1 VRLFQ
6 YHLSKMIIRRCD
18 RYVLREMSGPF
29 LISLFGLLLFIL
41 LNLILS
47 LSDLMV
53 DRGVGITTLMRL
65 LLLKMP
71 SLLVLAL
78 PVSGLFATFLGL
90 GRLVHDREVMALEAA
105 GISLR
110 RILLPLLAAAFLLGG
125 LDFTLYNWAVPFS
138 EHAYQRELRGII
150 FRQGVPHIQANT
162 FFKGPEGQFFYVRR
176 YDAQDGTLR
185 GILVYDIEGKVF
197 PQAEAAVTILTAE
210 TGRWEQRAWDLNEG
224 RVYSYNQEGELI
236 YTGTFE
242 QLHVTVDRSEA
253 DFLLRSRTPAEMGI
267 GELRSRITLL
277 QTSGLPAADLI
288 VECHLKVAI
297 PLATLVFVLFGGS
310 TSLIFGWRSR
320 AAGVVIS
327 LLLVGLFQ
335 GVLLWTQTLGRRGMI
350 PPSLAAWIPNILF
363 GLIGIFLF
371 LRLDRLSYRD
381 LWTRIRH
388 TFPFLGILLLVSLLA
403 WGDEIPVEIDCEE
416 LFISAD
422 RTHVHAQGAV
432 RLSYG
437 ETLLSADQVTLDEE
451 EEDSWKLRASGEVYL
466 AIGED
471 LTLSGDDLS
480 TLLVLEDGS
489 LITREATAICFRG
502 KSTFLN
508 SQGEE
513 QLLLY
518 QGKEGRIE
526 FDSNGEVTSIEVRE
540 GQLTTCDC
548 YGKAL
553 RDQPYSIETGR
564 LLLYPDRLFVAFNLT
579 VLSFGYPVF
588 WLPVYVQPLDET
600 LDSPLFPAIGKSG
613 LRGWFLKWNFPF
625 YLDEGNYGAVLFD
638 YFSRFQEVGLGAV
651 LHYAFA
657 LQQGQARIYYFPAQV
672 GDRVVEVSLEH
683 TAPLVEN
690 WEVGGKLDF
699 EQLGEQRD
707 LTFAFSLDSK
717 LEAWRLALAAERS
730 YEEEGETIHTIE
742 RLPEVTFS
750 RTQIALGP
758 LSLTPQLSAGWF
770 REWENEVLISESLRF
785 DGGLEAAFASF
796 ALLGFTLTPKA
807 SSRLTRYESG
817 TESQSREAF
826 SFSIWLGYPG
836 MNLTYT
842 YLQIYGR
849 SPFSFDQLASTN
861 RLAWRFSGES
871 WLSVRVEGGVDL
883 ANGTFDPLLV
893 SADWSRWASSSLVA
907 RFDLLTAVVEVITL
921 RGRWES
927 EANALAWEIPYN
939 PPAGRFEP
947 FIFQAHSKNNLGT
960 FSLQGRFDLM
970 QRHFTEVTI
979 QTDLQPLEWWKIGL
993 SGRYAPETISVAL
1006 QTELR
1011 SEAGWGISLGGRY
1024 EQGQVGILDPTFGLF
1039 RDLCDCLRLGIEAQE
1054 DDIWLYASVLAFP
1067 KAILRYAPTGAGL
1080 KVGQ

>member
-1 VRLFQ
+1 MCLFQ

-110 RILLPLLAAAFLLGG
+110 RILLPLLVAAFLLGG
-125 LDFTLYNWAVPFS
+125 LDFALYNWAVPFS

-224 RVYSYNQEGELI
+224 RVYSYNQKGELI

-277 QTSGLPAADLI
+277 RTSGLPAADLI
-288 VECHLKVAI
+288 VECHLKAAI

-371 LRLDRLSYRD
+371 LRLDRLRYRD

-403 WGDEIPVEIDCEE
+403 WGDEIPVEIECEE

-451 EEDSWKLRASGEVYL
+451 EEGSWKLRASEEVHL

-489 LITREATAICFRG
+489 LITRKATAVCFRG

-548 YGKAL
+548 YGRAL

-564 LLLYPDRLFVAFNLT
+564 LLLYPDRLLVAFNLT
-579 VLSFGYPVF
+579 VSSFGYPVF
-588 WLPVYVQPLDET
+588 WLPVYVQPLEET

-625 YLDEGNYGAVLFD
+625 YLDEENYGAVLFD
-638 YFSRFQEVGLGAV
+638 CFSRFHEVGLGTV

-657 LQQGQARIYYFPAQV
+657 VHQGKAKVYYFPAQV
-672 GDRVVEVSLEH
+672 GDRVFEVSLDH
-683 TAPLVEN
+683 TTALIDG
-690 WEVGGKLDF
+690 WGMGGRLAYS
-699 EQLGEQRD
+699 QLGEEKN
-707 LTFAFSLDSK
+707 LSFAFSLNGDVDS
-717 LEAWRLALAAERS
+717 WRFNLSAERS
-730 YEEEGETIHTIE
+730 REEEEEVIYTTE
-742 RLPEVTFS
+742 RLPGLVIS
-750 RTQIALGP
+750 RTRIDIDPFYILP
-758 LSLTPQLSAGWF
+758 RLEAGWF
-770 REWENEVLISESLRF
+770 REWEGKKGGEVSVSESFRF
-785 DGGLEAAFASF
+785 DGSLQTSLRPLSF
-796 ALLGFTLTPKA
+796 WGFTLTPTT
-807 SSRLTRYESG
+807 SLRLTHYGASV
-817 TESQSREAF
+817 ESQSREAL
-826 SFSIWLGYPG
+826 SCSASLCYPG
-836 MNLTYT
+836 MDLSYT
-842 YLQIYGR
+842 YLQINGR
-849 SPFSFDQLASTN
+849 SPFYFD
-861 RLAWRFSGES
+861 RLKSVNQISWRFAREGT
-871 WLSVRVEGGVDL
+871 LSLHVDGGFDL
-883 ANGTFDPLLV
+883 ATVTFNPLLIT
-893 SADWSRWASSSLVA
+893 ARWSGWSSLTLLT
-907 RFDLLTAVVEVITL
+907 RYDLTTAVVE
-921 RGRWES
+921 
-927 EANALAWEIPYN
+927 EI
-939 PPAGRFEP
+939 
-947 FIFQAHSKNNLGT
+947 S
-960 FSLQGRFDLM
+960 
-970 QRHFTEVTI
+970 
-979 QTDLQPLEWWKIGL
+979 L
-993 SGRYAPETISVAL
+993 SGRWNSETNEVSWEVPYEPRVGRFKPVVFEIRGKDETGKLTLTGKVDPGEAKLIEGVL
-1006 QTELR
+1006 QVELR
-1011 SEAGWGISLGGRY
+1011 SEVGWGINLGGRY
-1024 EQGQVGILDPTFGLF
+1024 EQGSQTIMAPSLGLF
-1039 RDLCDCLRLGIEAQE
+1039 RDLCDCLRIGIEYKSGQV
-1054 DDIWLYASVLAFP
+1054 WLYTSILAFP
-1067 KAILRYAPTGAGL
+1067 EAVLRYTPTGAGL

>member
-1 VRLFQ
+1 VCLFQ

-53 DRGVGITTLMRL
+53 DRGVGITTLVRL

-125 LDFTLYNWAVPFS
+125 LDFALYNWAVPFS

-224 RVYSYNQEGELI
+224 RVYSYNQKGELI

-242 QLHVTVDRSEA
+242 QLHVAVERSEV

-288 VECHLKVAI
+288 VECHLKAAI

-371 LRLDRLSYRD
+371 LRLDRLRYRD

-432 RLSYG
+432 RLFYG

-451 EEDSWKLRASGEVYL
+451 EEDSWKLRASGEVHL

-489 LITREATAICFRG
+489 LITREATAIRFRG

-564 LLLYPDRLFVAFNLT
+564 LLLYPDRLLVAFNLT

-625 YLDEGNYGAVLFD
+625 YLDEENYGAVLFD
-638 YFSRFQEVGLGAV
+638 CFSRFYEVGLGTV

-657 LQQGQARIYYFPAQV
+657 VHQGKARVYYFPAQV
-672 GDRVVEVSLEH
+672 GDRVFEVSLDH
-683 TAPLVEN
+683 TVTLTEG
-690 WEVGGKLDF
+690 WGMGGRLAYS
-699 EQLGEQRD
+699 QLGEEKN
-707 LTFAFSLDSK
+707 LSFAFSLNGDVDS
-717 LEAWRLALAAERS
+717 WRFNLSAERS
-730 YEEEGETIHTIE
+730 REEEEEVVYTTE
-742 RLPEVTFS
+742 RLPGLVIS
-750 RTQIALGP
+750 RTRIDIDPFYILP
-758 LSLTPQLSAGWF
+758 RLEAGWF
-770 REWENEVLISESLRF
+770 REWKREKEGEVSVSESFRF
-785 DGGLEAAFASF
+785 DGSLQTSLRPLSF
-796 ALLGFTLTPKA
+796 WGFTLTPTT
-807 SSRLTRYESG
+807 SLRLTHYEAG
-817 TESQSREAF
+817 VESQSRESLSCSA
-826 SFSIWLGYPG
+826 SLCYPG
-836 MNLTYT
+836 MDLSYT
-842 YLQIYGR
+842 YLQINGR
-849 SPFSFDQLASTN
+849 SPFYFD
-861 RLAWRFSGES
+861 RLESVSHVSWRFAREDT
-871 WLSVRVEGGVDL
+871 LSLHVNGGFDL
-883 ANGTFDPLLV
+883 ATVAFDPLLIT
-893 SADWSRWASSSLVA
+893 ARWSGWSSLTLLT
-907 RFDLLTAVVEVITL
+907 RYDLTTAVVE
-921 RGRWES
+921 
-927 EANALAWEIPYN
+927 EI
-939 PPAGRFEP
+939 
-947 FIFQAHSKNNLGT
+947 S
-960 FSLQGRFDLM
+960 
-970 QRHFTEVTI
+970 
-979 QTDLQPLEWWKIGL
+979 L
-993 SGRYAPETISVAL
+993 SGRWNSEVNEISWEVPYEPQVGRFKPIVFEIRGKGKTGKLTLTGKVDLGEAKL
-1006 QTELR
+1006 TEGVVHVELR
-1011 SEAGWGISLGGRY
+1011 SEVGWGINLSGRY
-1024 EQGQVGILDPTFGLF
+1024 EQGSQTILAPSLGLF
-1039 RDLCDCLRLGIEAQE
+1039 RDLCGCLRIGIEYKSGQV
-1054 DDIWLYASVLAFP
+1054 WLYTSILAFP
-1067 KAILRYAPTGAGL
+1067 KAVLRYAPTGAGL